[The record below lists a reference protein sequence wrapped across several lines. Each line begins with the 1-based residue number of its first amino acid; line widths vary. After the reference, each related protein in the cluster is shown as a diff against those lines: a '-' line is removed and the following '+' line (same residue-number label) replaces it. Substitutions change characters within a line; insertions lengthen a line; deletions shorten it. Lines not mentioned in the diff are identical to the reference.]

1 MPKTRPIHTI
11 EAQGIRL
18 RISPAFLS
26 TKGGMSTRT
35 TVSIGTILA
44 FMPVRSPVAQSR
56 TVSTKQNS
64 VHFSLARMGPISLRA
79 SFAKLTSSF
88 LAFSLSTGG

>member
-1 MPKTRPIHTI
+1 
-11 EAQGIRL
+11 
-18 RISPAFLS
+18 
-26 TKGGMSTRT
+26 
-35 TVSIGTILA
+35 
-44 FMPVRSPVAQSR
+44 MPVRSPVAQSR